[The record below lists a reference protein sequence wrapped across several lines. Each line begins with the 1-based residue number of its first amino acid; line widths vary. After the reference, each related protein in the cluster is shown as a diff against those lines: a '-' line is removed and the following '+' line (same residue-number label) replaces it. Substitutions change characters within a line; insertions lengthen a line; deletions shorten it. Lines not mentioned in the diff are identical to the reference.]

1 MKMSDKGFEMSKK
14 GFDMSEKE
22 SPLDAHNQDKNQ
34 TKKRHVVSVNTQF
47 RPNY

>member
-14 GFDMSEKE
+14 E
-22 SPLDAHNQDKNQ
+22 SPLEAHNQDKIQ